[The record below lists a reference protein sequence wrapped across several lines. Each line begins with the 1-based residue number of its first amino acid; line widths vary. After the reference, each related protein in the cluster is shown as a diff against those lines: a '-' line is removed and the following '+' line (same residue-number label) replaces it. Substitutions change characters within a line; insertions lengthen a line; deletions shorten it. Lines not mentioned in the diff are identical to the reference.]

1 MTDPLLRQ
9 DLQKLLAALAE
20 GPKTQAELVAHLHL
34 SSTRIGFLLAHLQQR
49 RVIHAPHKI
58 PTDTDH
64 HAHRWALRSPSIPE
78 EDTS

>member
-9 DLQKLLAALAE
+9 DLQKLLAALAD

-49 RVIHAPHKI
+49 GQIHTPHSTRNDRGRI
-58 PTDTDH
+58 VN
-64 HAHRWALRSPSIPE
+64 RWTLRSPSTPE
-78 EDTS
+78 ENTP